1 MNSNSK
7 KDLIGHIKKLP
18 KYLGREIFS
27 FLVLDGNLVSFK
39 YPTSYADDTNYSMRY
54 EIAFISNNQLLTNNS
69 FFLSRIY
76 KKNGKH
82 RYYIT
87 TITYGAYCDS
97 CGESNCRS
105 DYCGRL
111 IMEEYYSSKYI
122 ICSNL
127 DEAVLQFYVM
137 SNR

>member
-7 KDLIGHIKKLP
+7 KDFLIDRVKKLP
-18 KYLGREIFS
+18 EHIGLQIFS
-27 FLVLDGNLVSFK
+27 FLVLDGNLVKFNTYSP
-39 YPTSYADDTNYSMRY
+39 YSDETNYHPRY
-54 EIAFISNNQLLTNNS
+54 EIAFIFNKRLHRNG
-69 FFLSRIY
+69 FFLSRIC

-87 TITYGAYCDS
+87 SVARNTYCDS

-111 IMEEYYSSKYI
+111 ITEEYYSSKY

-127 DEAVLQFYVM
+127 DEAVLQFYMM
-137 SNR
+137 SDR

>member
-1 MNSNSK
+1 MEINSK
-7 KDLIGHIKKLP
+7 KDLIGHIKKMPL
-18 KYLGREIFS
+18 YLGREIFS

-39 YPTSYADDTNYSMRY
+39 RCSVFADETNYHNKY
-54 EIAFISNNQLLTNNS
+54 EMAFIFNERLTNNS

-87 TITYGAYCDS
+87 TITYGTYCDS
-97 CGESNCRS
+97 CGESNCKS

-111 IMEEYYSSKYI
+111 ISEEYYSSKY

>member
-7 KDLIGHIKKLP
+7 KDLISNIKKLP
-18 KYLGREIFS
+18 EHIGLQIFS
-27 FLVLDGNLVSFK
+27 FLFLNGNLVNFK
-39 YPTSYADDTNYSMRY
+39 KYSPFADETNYSMRY

-87 TITYGAYCDS
+87 TITYGSYCDS

-122 ICSNL
+122 CSNL
-127 DEAVLQFYVM
+127 DEAVLQFYM
-137 SNR
+137 ISDR

>member
-7 KDLIGHIKKLP
+7 KDLICRVKKLP
-18 KYLGREIFS
+18 LYLGREIFS

-39 YPTSYADDTNYSMRY
+39 NPTSYGDETNYHNKYQM
-54 EIAFISNNQLLTNNS
+54 AFIFNQHLTRNGL
-69 FFLSRIY
+69 FLSRIY
-76 KKNGKH
+76 KKNMKH

-87 TITYGAYCDS
+87 SVMRNTYCDS

-111 IMEEYYSSKYI
+111 ITEEYYSSKY

-137 SNR
+137 SSR

>member
-1 MNSNSK
+1 MNSNTK
-7 KDLIGHIKKLP
+7 KDLICCIKKLP
-18 KYLGREIFS
+18 LYLGREIFS

-39 YPTSYADDTNYSMRY
+39 RGSPFADDSIFHNKY
-54 EIAFISNNQLLTNNS
+54 EMAFIFNEHLTRNDLY
-69 FFLSRIY
+69 LSRIY
-76 KKNGKH
+76 KKNLKH

-87 TITYGAYCDS
+87 NVVRNTYCDS

-111 IMEEYYSSKYI
+111 ITEEYYSSKY

-137 SNR
+137 SDR